1 MQEVKTELVPKGTIT
16 SAKGFLAGAVSAGL
30 KTKGEETADLGILFS
45 EAPAVAA
52 GMFTTNKIKAAP
64 VILCQR
70 HLAKRSAQAI
80 IVNSGYANAC
90 TGEQGT
96 RDAIEMANLAAK
108 KLGISVQD
116 VLVASTGVIGTYL
129 PMEHIR
135 AGIERVTPSAE
146 GGHKLAK
153 AITTT
158 DAAPKELAVTFNI
171 SGSEIIIGGIAKGA
185 GMIHPNLATLLCFL
199 ATDAAVDPDF
209 LQLALKKA
217 VDVSFN
223 MITIDGDTS
232 PNDTVLLLANG
243 LAGNE
248 VIADGLPAEMFQGA
262 LDEIC
267 LYLARQVVKGGE
279 GATKLIEVRVEGA
292 SSVAEARLAAR
303 AIAASPLVKTAVHGC
318 DPNWGRIIAALG
330 RSGSQV
336 EEAKLDL
343 FLADV
348 CLMEKGK
355 PTPFDRERAKAIL
368 GQDEVNI
375 RLCLNLGDGEA
386 TAWGC
391 DLSEE
396 YVKINS
402 EYTT

>member
-1 MQEVKTELVPKGTIT
+1 MQKVKTELVPKGTIT
-16 SAKGFLAGAVSAGL
+16 SAKGFLAGVVSAGL

-70 HLAKRSAQAI
+70 RLAKRSAQAI

-96 RDAIEMANLAAK
+96 RDALEMANLAAK
-108 KLGISVQD
+108 KLDISVHD
-116 VLVASTGVIGTYL
+116 VLVASTGVIGAYL

-135 AGIERVTPSAE
+135 AGVERVTPSAE
-146 GGHKLAK
+146 GGHELAE

-158 DAAPKELAVTFNI
+158 DAAPKELAVTFSI

-336 EEAKLDL
+336 EEVKLDL

-355 PTPFDRERAKAIL
+355 PTPCDRERAKAIL

>member
-1 MQEVKTELVPKGTIT
+1 VQKVKTELVPKGTIT

-52 GMFTTNKIKAAP
+52 GMFTANKIKAAP
-64 VILCQR
+64 LILCQR

-96 RDAIEMANLAAK
+96 RDALEMANLTAK

-116 VLVASTGVIGTYL
+116 VLVASTGVIGTHL

-135 AGIERVTPSAE
+135 AGVERVTPSAE
-146 GGHKLAK
+146 GGHELAE

-158 DAAPKELAVTFNI
+158 DAAPKELAVTCNI

-209 LQLALKKA
+209 LQQALKKA

-279 GATKLIEVRVEGA
+279 GATKLIEVRIEGA

-368 GQDEVNI
+368 GEDEVNI